1 MINDEYGGGESIC
14 CPVCDAATEDG
25 CDHVLLCVDQTFGE
39 CEGGTCCDGWWD
51 ESRQRVEAVFKAIVQ
66 AGREP
71 KWESP
76 YVTDAWDAM
85 LDERRDTE
93 EDVFLH
99 AATATDLL
107 VYVLEEAGGTDVGV
121 GLTDCSGGRCE
132 SEYRLLY
139 AEKPEEVCG
148 LATNLLEQFLVEQK
162 GAEQ

>member
-1 MINDEYGGGESIC
+1 
-14 CPVCDAATEDG
+14 
-25 CDHVLLCVDQTFGE
+25 
-39 CEGGTCCDGWWD
+39 
-51 ESRQRVEAVFKAIVQ
+51 VQ